1 MSMATI
7 DLDNLQA
14 TDITPTL
21 NALHRFFM
29 AHGITVVTDNL
40 FLKPEQLARRW
51 ELSISCLNNWRF
63 TGGGPIY
70 IKTGPGPKAN
80 VRYPILGAGGV
91 LEFEQQ
97 RCFRSTTEESQR
109 LAASSESGR
118 SQAV

>member
-1 MSMATI
+1 
-7 DLDNLQA
+7 
-14 TDITPTL
+14 
-21 NALHRFFM
+21 M

-40 FLKPEQLARRW
+40 FLKPEHLAQRW